1 MLVLIKK
8 KLKQQKKINWYIF
21 NALNKRLGRLASVI
35 ACIIIGKH
43 QINLSCGDKDK
54 VIIINAKHIILG
66 GSKKNNKTYISYSGY
81 PGGKKVKKVS
91 ELIKKR
97 PEFIIRKAVLGMLPK
112 NSFKKKIKN
121 LYIFP
126 NNRHNIK
133 NVSNVKYFY

>member
-1 MLVLIKK
+1 MK
-8 KLKQQKKINWYIF
+8 KKINWYIF
-21 NALNKRLGRLASVI
+21 NAFNKHLGRLASII

-43 QINLSCGDKDK
+43 QINFSPHLGGGDK
-54 VIIINAKHIILG
+54 VIIINAKHIMLG

-91 ELIKKR
+91 ELIKTR

-112 NSFKKKIKN
+112 NSLKKKIKN

-126 NNRHNIK
+126 KNRHNMK
-133 NVSNVKYFY
+133 NVINVKYFD

>member
-1 MLVLIKK
+1 MK
-8 KLKQQKKINWYIF
+8 KKINWYIF
-21 NALNKRLGRLASVI
+21 NAFNKHLGRLASVI

-43 QINLSCGDKDK
+43 QINFSPQLSCGDK

-112 NSFKKKIKN
+112 NSLKKKIKN

>member
-1 MLVLIKK
+1 MKK
-8 KLKQQKKINWYIF
+8 QINWYIF
-21 NALNKRLGRLASVI
+21 NAFNKHLGRLASVI

-43 QINLSCGDKDK
+43 QSNFSPHLGCGDK
-54 VIIINAKHIILG
+54 VIILNAKHIILV

-91 ELIKKR
+91 ELIKTR
-97 PEFIIRKAVLGMLPK
+97 PEFLIRKAVLGMLPK
-112 NSFKKKIKN
+112 NSVKKQLKN

-133 NVSNVKYFY
+133 HVSKVKYFD

>member
-1 MLVLIKK
+1 M
-8 KLKQQKKINWYIF
+8 F
-21 NALNKRLGRLASVI
+21 NAFNQRLGRLASVI

-43 QINLSCGDKDK
+43 QINFSPHSYGDK
-54 VIIINAKHIILG
+54 VIILNAKHIILG
-66 GSKKNNKTYISYSGY
+66 GSKTNNKTYISYSGY

-112 NSFKKKIKN
+112 NSFKNKIKN

-126 NNRHNIK
+126 NKRHNIK
-133 NVSNVKYFY
+133 NVNNVKYFLE

>member
-1 MLVLIKK
+1 MK
-8 KLKQQKKINWYIF
+8 KKINWYIF
-21 NALNKRLGRLASVI
+21 NAFNKTLGRLASVI

-43 QINLSCGDKDK
+43 QINFSPQSCGDK
-54 VIIINAKHIILG
+54 VIIINAKHILL
-66 GSKKNNKTYISYSGY
+66 GSKTNNKTYISYSGY

-133 NVSNVKYFY
+133 NVSNVKYFS

>member
-1 MLVLIKK
+1 MKT
-8 KLKQQKKINWYIF
+8 KINWYIF
-21 NALNKRLGRLASVI
+21 NAFNQRLGRLASVI

-43 QINLSCGDKDK
+43 QINFSPHSYGDK

-66 GSKKNNKTYISYSGY
+66 GSKKKKKTYISYSGY

-91 ELIKKR
+91 ELIKTR

-112 NSFKKKIKN
+112 NYFKKKIKN

-133 NVSNVKYFY
+133 NVNNVKYFY